1 MDDTYL
7 KTLFW
12 VMVGLY
18 TVATIGVWENFAKPV
33 FSLAFTQLYPLLLVG
48 WGYVGSVS

>member
-7 KTLFW
+7 KTVFW

-18 TVATIGVWENFAKPV
+18 TLAVIGVWENFIKPI
-33 FSLAFTQLYPLLLVG
+33 FLLVVK
-48 WGYVGSVS
+48 YVYPFILPILIKLFQ